1 MTRAVLAAAA
11 DAPRLDL
18 RLPPELAAE
27 LLEGTEG
34 PFDAGADAPWDA
46 EISRRVTAIDAGT
59 QNLEPWEKVR
69 RRMERKIR
77 NR

>member
-1 MTRAVLAAAA
+1 MIRAVPAVPA
-11 DAPRLDL
+11 DAPRLAL

-27 LLEGTEG
+27 LLESTEG
-34 PFDAGADAPWDA
+34 PSDPSPEAAWNV
-46 EISRRVTAIDAGT
+46 EIQRRMAAIEAGT

-69 RRMERKIR
+69 RRIERKIL